1 MHKCKVMESHLELL
15 NIWITRNYNREKER
29 LSLRYGMYFS
39 EDIFIESYMLARNE
53 IKHCDICNK
62 EMSEVLMDCY
72 KRISYKYYV
81 QKMRYVNPDQLFFDF
96 LKDDDEYKDEYVFN
110 TLYDNILRFVRNKHR
125 AIYDEFKLNFIE
137 GIEIKVLA
145 KKRGVPL
152 LALKRKL
159 DRVKREIKNKYCYDY
174 FQ

>member
-15 NIWITRNYNREKER
+15 NIWINRNYNREKER

-96 LKDDDEYKDEYVFN
+96 LKDDDEYKDRRRRYRKS
-110 TLYDNILRFVRNKHR
+110 TLRNNYQQLSIYKNGISSFQRRILMPFFCRH
-125 AIYDEFKLNFIE
+125 
-137 GIEIKVLA
+137 
-145 KKRGVPL
+145 KKEETYRW
-152 LALKRKL
+152 
-159 DRVKREIKNKYCYDY
+159 D
-174 FQ
+174 